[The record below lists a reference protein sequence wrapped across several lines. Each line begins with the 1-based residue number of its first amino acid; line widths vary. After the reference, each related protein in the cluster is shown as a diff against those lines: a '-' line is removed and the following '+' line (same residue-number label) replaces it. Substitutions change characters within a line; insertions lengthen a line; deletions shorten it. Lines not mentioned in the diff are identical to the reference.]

1 MVFFLGGVCRG
12 VVLGGGCGD
21 VALQRLCNAGHCS
34 FAAMLCIAFLLRC
47 FACSLFCSRF
57 FWKKDDEFGNCVY
70 FRTKFI
76 EDVNPLQV
84 KMAKFKNKYR
94 IESIRLKNWD
104 YRWNSAYFIT
114 ICTANRENYFGEVVN
129 GKMVLNELGKLSEKY
144 WLEIPDHFPYVQL
157 GNFVVMPNHTHG
169 ILIIAQPINSW
180 ELSPYPDDPILPP
193 DPTKNQQM
201 SKISPK
207 SGSISTIIRS
217 YKSVVSKNIRLI
229 EPNFKWLSRYHDI
242 IIRDAMAYEN
252 IQKYILNNPKNYKKG

>member
-1 MVFFLGGVCRG
+1 
-12 VVLGGGCGD
+12 
-21 VALQRLCNAGHCS
+21 
-34 FAAMLCIAFLLRC
+34 
-47 FACSLFCSRF
+47 
-57 FWKKDDEFGNCVY
+57 
-70 FRTKFI
+70 
-76 EDVNPLQV
+76 
-84 KMAKFKNKYR
+84 MAKFKNKYR
-94 IESIRLKNWD
+94 IESIRRKDWD

-114 ICTANRENYFGEVVN
+114 ICTANRENFFGVVVD
-129 GKMVLNELGKLSEKY
+129 GEMVLNELGKLAEKY

-157 GNFVVMPNHTHG
+157 DNFVVMPNHTHG

-180 ELSPYPDDPILPP
+180 EVWPYPDDPILPP

-242 IIRDAMAYEN
+242 IIRDAMSFEN
-252 IQKYILNNPKNYKKG
+252 IQKYILNNPKNYKKE